1 MVLLSCIVL
10 IPSTDE
16 TEAAP
21 IIEIT
26 DVSVNSDNWP
36 ELHSYTDIQTLK
48 DNFKV
53 TANVDE
59 TSRILGSDEFYLSL
73 GGPLQNGTNTF
84 YVIAYTQDGQ
94 DIVLDSFTNEYMSLK
109 LTVDETYTLS
119 GITATQPTAG
129 KAYASTTEAEF
140 RQIEGLSVTATFT
153 DSAGNTKTTTIWDY
167 SLQWTYN
174 EEVQESLGH
183 TNVTVSYGSQTDTI
197 EYVFTPLEPDTILTV
212 EIDGKMES
220 MYEANNPH
228 NKDKITVTAKMNDGK
243 NHVLDSDQFTVSGST
258 YAGAIGELMN
268 DADFTVAL
276 VNDPDQRLPLTADIE
291 ASDLQALSVAAGDYE
306 FHAYTEP
313 EDLPVSALYTSNFDR
328 KENITYGLSY
338 YFYEKGKA
346 PASPMLP
353 TEDDGH
359 IPITQLAADEYTLV
373 VTFTENGKT
382 VRSASIDV
390 DVITNPIPYPALEN
404 LGNQSYTGEQ
414 RSWSIM
420 YYNPVIEVNI
430 KECSNHPEGNCNC
443 VSLDPTTGSIVA
455 TDVGT
460 YTITFSIASNYQ
472 NSYTWSND
480 SSYPTPGGE
489 YTISVT
495 RGTAI
500 ITLSGL
506 DGHTYGQSWKPTFT
520 AKLGETNKDVSDQIK
535 WDKVNIQYRF
545 KQGATQSSI
554 DRASEGD
561 AEDWEIRVVWG
572 ADATSNLEP
581 GQSEWFA
588 FHIDKDVLVAT
599 ATDVTYD
606 ADLDSQTPEITV
618 NGTYNKNLK
627 EDVDFTFD
635 FSASDAWT
643 YDVPL
648 TLTPE
653 GQTKYAWENSTGVET
668 TVEWTINPIE
678 IDRPALTDS
687 LPVTYKADDYAW
699 TVGNY
704 LATAMD
710 YSIYCG
716 YHGSSDDCVKFSD
729 GTITARDVGEYTV
742 TFSLK
747 KNDHGGTNYEWNS
760 VGPEDVDLT
769 VEITQYSVGLTVGVG
784 PITYGDPAPKFIS
797 VDSVEDDYDLNFDW
811 LGNDGYDQ
819 LTGFSI
825 STTYNPENPSYRGV
839 DDYGFI
845 VNIDSRNY
853 ERGDIKGV
861 LTVNQAQLTISKATT
876 DVVTYY
882 GDDAPDKSDY
892 SFTIEG
898 NKYDDLNRIIDS
910 IMLSFGSYSST
921 SNADDYDII
930 VTVENNDTT
939 RNYTITIGDGDGVV
953 GTLDVNPIP
962 VALTWDT
969 TSREFVSTGVAPE
982 IQVAEYIE
990 GVVGDVFNGYDY
1002 IWTPLTDTE
1011 NPGDTDFNPG
1021 EYTLT
1026 LTLKDEGSYDI
1037 NYEWTGMHFQ
1047 ITPGGAKLTLDVT
1060 ITNTQIVLELDDNTI
1075 TYREMSDVDFLSWVM
1090 TNISI
1095 PAGTDLGDLRDA
1107 VEKAMSEE
1115 SNYSLSFTNSKGTW
1129 TQASSLPVGSYTLT
1143 VTIVDDS
1150 IKNRYVYAICTITVN
1165 RMSVTI
1171 DPIGDKTGYSYNNED
1186 RTITVN
1192 LPTSGDMNGEPIH
1205 WEFSVPE
1212 GVSCSVVGNVA
1223 SFIVHDADTY
1233 TISFTVSAENYE
1245 ISVVS
1250 GDYNF
1255 SITVNKGNLTP
1266 DFGDDGLQTGANVSY
1281 EGTYGGFLGSVP
1293 ILNHDEPIVSGVN
1306 GESIDQD
1313 NWTFTLGSE
1322 KYNSWEQLMAA
1333 VAYPNADG
1341 TQKTYTVEYLFQYK
1355 NYNDLEGQMT
1365 FTVLPHGIDVTMS
1378 VDGNPYDQST
1388 KYVYNTN
1395 GHSVMLDAA
1404 GVKNPQM
1411 NPKWSIT
1418 VHFTPYGSETEQT
1431 LESYTSLPIGLKDAG
1446 EYRIVYTVSADYHV
1460 TETLQEF
1467 DFTIMP
1473 ADIEFSMS
1481 DIDGLTYTGN
1491 TFSEIRGAA
1500 HGVGSPEFTYVFTVT
1515 GTETDD
1521 TAVSETVTGW
1531 TDLKNVLID
1540 AGSYEVSCT
1549 VSAPNHAT
1557 NSSVSF
1563 HVTIANAKM
1572 SVSPNLQESYPY
1584 SGAPIV
1590 SDGLFALKSS
1600 AEHVTTVQNPAWT
1613 FEVKGTSYNDLGVA
1627 LGDIINAGEYTITYS
1642 VSAKNHDPLGPV
1654 KIELEIARAVLKFD
1668 ENLLDQ
1674 HIGSGTP
1681 GTDFDSKIIYGDD
1694 APSKSILNSLVTG
1707 FVGDDTFGSVFVDQN
1722 VTINYAKGDGAGS
1735 TNRSEIQYTVSGE
1748 TLKCDNYNVEGLV
1761 FDFEVGKFA
1770 VTVTMNPQS
1779 TQYGILFTDDLS
1791 ADYSPKPPF
1800 KDDVIIVN
1808 ARVVDAE
1815 GQQVYV
1821 GTDIVPRGKYTI
1833 TADKSV
1839 TEEKNYI
1846 IEIVDGTFTVGK
1858 RTIDVVGSSAGSV
1871 SFDGNVLDVDDLLR
1885 FYTITAP
1892 ETIPN
1897 EDYVFTFDGHDPGWT
1912 PRDVGTY
1919 RVTISLDKDSNYT
1932 FGDNPSAERYIT
1944 ITHAVY
1950 DITLSLTGDS
1960 TDYNGQG
1967 HSFVLLST
1975 SGGTSS
1981 SIPDT
1986 TILPSGID
1994 GEAPLTVTYYVNG
2007 VPQEGVPILT
2017 DAGMYN
2023 IRAVLNGSPNFKL
2036 TQFQQDDIWPGWES
2050 AVLKATFTIEPY
2062 TIKKDNVKWTVNDF
2076 TYNGSDQS
2084 GYVQAWIVD
2093 LADSDDVIY
2102 LELDDV
2108 DFTHYKE
2115 GGYEFRVTG
2124 IQSGDLSKN
2133 YKLPKSYDWTNAYT
2147 MKQMTVTIGVYDYR
2161 NDDTDTS
2168 HNGVTYGSP
2177 PEDGYEA
2184 YGWDDMVSEDIASV
2198 YGTCRENMITNAEAR
2213 TPDYS
2218 GYNLIDVLV
2227 PVVEYSDEYIAGGYD
2242 DYNITPVSGDLFVN
2256 KRAVHIIVNDQSIEY
2271 TGSPITAPNQNGDGT
2286 MYWHYSSE
2294 SADIIEGDSLGI
2306 ILTFDNVT
2314 PVDADTY
2321 ENAIIAAFY
2330 NLDQYPD
2337 NNNYTIIMDQ
2347 RGDFIVDPQRVMLVI
2362 TPYSGYYTG
2371 DVVNIPYAGYTIRT
2385 STGTLDRQITWGEF
2399 TYTLNGDEA
2408 ESIRD
2413 AGEYTVHY
2421 TATLKNYALY
2431 DSADDTV
2438 PNAGTFTVT
2447 ISQADNWW
2455 VSTTDPADIGWKDEY
2470 QYGGYTYSE
2479 SPVLPTGSFTS
2490 HFSQNVVVEF
2500 YRGEIS
2506 DANYLGTLGVPD
2518 HPWQF
2523 TNTTPAGDYT
2533 VRVKVPGN
2541 TNFKDLI
2548 ADYPV
2553 HIERCS
2559 LDAHW
2564 QDEVTYLGETGESAT
2579 NKLIGYDPGLI
2590 RLTLNATIGGDG
2602 TVTVTDFGTYSAIL
2616 TLTDESFENYMWEGR
2631 PDDQSIECTWYV
2643 VNNAVENHWDTV
2655 PSIRDWTYGDTMPS
2669 YTAGEATYG
2678 GIATVKFYLAS
2689 DTEHLNPLDP
2699 VDAGEYVM
2707 VSTVPAGETEI
2718 NGVTAAYQGLTQT
2731 TEFTIHP
2738 YRVTV
2743 PEMVSVEY
2751 TGEQIDVPYED
2762 SKETFYGKEVTVY
2775 TVTGDAG
2782 REIGDYSAE
2791 LSLGGTNFIWSDGT
2805 SVDKTVTWRIV
2816 SGGVPTYADFAIDDG
2831 DEVYTG
2837 HPIKKNVICL
2847 RDGWNEGEHYTVTH
2861 TDNVNA
2867 GTATVTVSGTTF
2879 NAATGES
2886 TPWSLTFTFEIVKAT
2901 PVLDFVNEGFA
2912 SYEDNGTFE
2921 LRPYLSGEAGL
2932 SDLVWTS
2939 SDESVATVD
2948 GNGIV
2953 TLRGLGT
2960 AEITATLPGSE
2971 NWNEAHD
2978 SYELTVNETQTEIV
2992 VVPGPGGSGG
3002 DGGVIYIPT
3011 VIREDAGI
3019 SDMTWLIILACV
3031 VVVMLALIWLLWNRR
3046 TEGDGA

>member
-48 DNFKV
+48 DDFKV
-53 TANVDE
+53 TANVDG

-94 DIVLDSFTNEYMSLK
+94 DIVLDSFTNEYMSLE

-153 DSAGNTKTTTIWDY
+153 DSAGNTKTTTIEDY
-167 SLQWTYN
+167 SLTWTYD
-174 EEVQESLGH
+174 EENQESQGY
-183 TNVTVSYGSQTDTI
+183 TNVTVSYGNPSKTYGI
-197 EYVFTPLEPDTILTV
+197 HYYFTPLIAESIDKV
-212 EIDGKMES
+212 ESNGSFES
-220 MYEANNPH
+220 RYHANDLQ
-228 NKDKITVTAKMNDGK
+228 NKDKLEVTAVMNDQK
-243 NHVLDSDQFTVSGST
+243 VHLLESDQFNVTGSTFAGMNGENTSGTFTVS
-258 YAGAIGELMN
+258 
-268 DADFTVAL
+268 L
-276 VNDPDQRLPLTADIE
+276 VDDPNQSKKISVPIE
-291 ASDLQALSVAAGDYE
+291 ASTPISVIAELYGIE
-306 FHAYTEP
+306 FHAFTEP
-313 EDLPVSALYTSNFDR
+313 TGISVQVIYSNI
-328 KENITYGLSY
+328 KNNVTEGLSY
-338 YFYEKGKA
+338 YFYKENPGAGHK
-346 PASPMLP
+346 PSS
-353 TEDDGH
+353 DDGH
-359 IPITQLAADEYTLV
+359 IPISKLEANGDDDYYYLIIA
-373 VTFTENGKT
+373 FTENKVT
-382 VRSASIDV
+382 VYTSPQQV
-390 DVITNPIPYPALEN
+390 KVTTNPIPYPVIEN
-404 LGNQSYTGEQ
+404 RQNEYYDGTKH
-414 RSWSIM
+414 SWRFL
-420 YYNPVIEVNI
+420 YYNYILEENI
-430 KECSNHPEGNCNC
+430 TCSNHPEGGCGC
-443 VSLDPTTGSIVA
+443 ASLDDETGALVA
-455 TDVGT
+455 KNVGT
-460 YTITFSIASNYQ
+460 YGISFTIPETYR
-472 NSYTWSND
+472 NSYTWSD
-480 SSYPTPGGE
+480 ESLVETYYVTIDPGE
-489 YTISVT
+489 ATVTIVN
-495 RGTAI
+495 
-500 ITLSGL
+500 LE
-506 DGHTYGQSWKPTFT
+506 GHTYGQSWKPTFT
-520 AKLGETNKDVSDQIK
+520 AKLGETDTVVTDQIS
-535 WDKVNIQYRF
+535 WDKVIIQYRF
-545 KQGATQSSI
+545 KQGEIQSSI

-561 AEDWEIRVVWG
+561 DEDWEIRVVWG

-606 ADLDSQTPEITV
+606 ADLDSQTPKITV
-618 NGTYNKNLK
+618 NGTYNKNL
-627 EDVDFTFD
+627 EEGVDFTFD

-769 VEITQYSVGLTVGVG
+769 VKITQYSVGLTVGVG

-839 DDYGFI
+839 GDYGFI

-921 SNADDYDII
+921 SNAGDYDII

-990 GVVGDVFNGYDY
+990 GVVRDVFNGYEY
-1002 IWTPLTDTE
+1002 VWTPVADTQ
-1011 NPGDTDFNPG
+1011 NPGDADFNPG

-1047 ITPGGAKLTLDVT
+1047 VTPDGAKLTLDVT

-1107 VEKAMSEE
+1107 VEKAMDDE
-1115 SNYSLSFTNSKGTW
+1115 SSYHLSFTNSEGDW
-1129 TQASSLPVGSYTLT
+1129 AQASSLPRGSYTLT
-1143 VTIVDDS
+1143 VTLENESIV
-1150 IKNRYVYAICTITVN
+1150 NRYVYATSTITVN
-1165 RMSVTI
+1165 PAKVTI
-1171 DPIGDKTGYSYNNED
+1171 DPIDDKTYPYNNED

-1212 GVSCSVVGNVA
+1212 GVSCSVVGDVA

-1245 ISVVS
+1245 VSVDS

-1266 DFGDDGLQTGANVSY
+1266 DFGDDGSQTGADVSY

-1306 GESIDQD
+1306 GESIGQD

-1404 GVKNPQM
+1404 GVENPQM

-1431 LESYTSLPIGLKDAG
+1431 LESYTSLPICLKDAG

-1540 AGSYEVSCT
+1540 AGSYEVLCT

-1707 FVGDDTFGSVFVDQN
+1707 FVRDDTFGSVFVDQN

-1846 IEIVDGTFTVGK
+1846 IKIVDGTFTVGK

-1994 GEAPLTVTYYVNG
+1994 GEAPLTVTYYVDG

-2050 AVLKATFTIEPY
+2050 AVLEATFTIEPY
-2062 TIKKDNVKWTVNDF
+2062 TIKEDNVKWTVNDF

-2133 YKLPKSYDWTNAYT
+2133 YKLPKSYDWTNVYT

-2198 YGTCRENMITNAEAR
+2198 YGTCRENMITNAEAS

-2271 TGSPITAPNQNGDGT
+2271 TSSPITAPNQNGDGT

-2330 NLDQYPD
+2330 NLDKYPD

-2399 TYTLNGDEA
+2399 TYTLNGDDA

-2447 ISQADNWW
+2447 ISQAENWW
-2455 VSTTDPADIGWKDEY
+2455 VNTSDDTDVGWREDY

-2506 DANYLGTLGVPD
+2506 DANYLGTLGDPD

-2541 TNFKDLI
+2541 TNFMDLI

-2553 HIERCS
+2553 HIERFS

-2564 QDEVTYLGETGESAT
+2564 QDEVTYLRETGESAT
-2579 NKLIGYDPGLI
+2579 NKLIGYDPELM
-2590 RLTLNATIGGDG
+2590 RLTLSNATIGDDG
-2602 TVTVTDFGTYSAIL
+2602 TVTVTEFGTYSAIL
-2616 TLTDESFENYMWEGR
+2616 TLTDESFANYMWEGR

-2655 PSIRDWTYGDTMPS
+2655 PSIRDWTYGDAMPS

-2678 GIATVKFYLAS
+2678 GVATVKFYLAS

-2718 NGVTAAYQGLTQT
+2718 NGVTAAYQGLEQE

-2738 YRVTV
+2738 YRVSV
-2743 PEMVSVEY
+2743 PDMMSVEY
-2751 TGEQIDVPYED
+2751 TGEQINVPYED
-2762 SKETFYGKEVTVY
+2762 SKETFYGKEVTAY

-2782 REIGDYSAE
+2782 KEIGDYSAK
-2791 LSLGGTNFIWSDGT
+2791 LSLSSTNFVWSDGT
-2805 SVDKTVTWRIV
+2805 SEDKTVTWRIV

-2837 HPIKKNVICL
+2837 HSIEKNVICL

-2867 GTATVTVSGTTF
+2867 GTATVTVSGTAF

-2886 TPWSLTFTFEIVKAT
+2886 TPWSLTFNFEIVKAD
-2901 PVLDFVNEGFA
+2901 PVLDFVNEGFT

-2948 GNGIV
+2948 ENGIV

-2960 AEITATLPGSE
+2960 ATITAKLLE
-2971 NWNEAHD
+2971 NDNWHGTSD
-2978 SYELTVNETQTEIV
+2978 SYTLTVNETQTEIV
-2992 VVPGPGGSGG
+2992 VVPGPGGSGGSG